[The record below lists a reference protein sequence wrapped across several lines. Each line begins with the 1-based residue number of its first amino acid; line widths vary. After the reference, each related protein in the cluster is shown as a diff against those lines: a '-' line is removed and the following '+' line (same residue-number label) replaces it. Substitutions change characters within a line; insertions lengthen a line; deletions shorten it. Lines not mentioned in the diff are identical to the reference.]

1 MQVRDAGNLLT
12 TANFTLQTVDTD
24 DMTVQYEDV
33 TQVVEH
39 LRVCLLKPHV
49 SIPTSKLVLWSRSV
63 YR

>member
-39 LRVCLLKPHV
+39 LRVCLLKPHER
-49 SIPTSKLVLWSRSV
+49 INTDI
-63 YR
+63 